1 MTESDIIESSHEE
14 VEMVGNCK
22 PFAVRGHSLESCIER
37 KTFANANPEEED
49 LNACIFCEGL
59 THVRPNNG
67 KGASF
72 ILTREEIVERRLE
85 KKRDLQAEKVA
96 AADCMLS
103 LSQSNQTNL

>member
-49 LNACIFCEGL
+49 LNPCIFCEGL

-72 ILTREEIVERRLE
+72 ILTREEIIERRLE
-85 KKRDLQAEKVA
+85 KKRDSLAIQLA
-96 AADCMLS
+96 AAEIIESAM
-103 LSQSNQTNL
+103 QIQN